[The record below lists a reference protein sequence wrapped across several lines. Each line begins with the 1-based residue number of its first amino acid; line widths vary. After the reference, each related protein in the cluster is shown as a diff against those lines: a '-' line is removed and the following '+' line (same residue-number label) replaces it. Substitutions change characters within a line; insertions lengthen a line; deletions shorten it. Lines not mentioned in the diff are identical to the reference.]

1 MGIIAAIVATIICA
15 VFYVRMC
22 KREIPEPISFKRAAI
37 PVALG
42 VLAVFINMPLSIGSL
57 AAIAAVFGKLS
68 DVIPSLVLRSLVA
81 SFFMAGFTEEFV
93 KMLMFLIVIRVCKP
107 KNVYEYGLLCAG
119 VGFGFTGLEDAVYG
133 IQNPVSSVFRVFFF
147 GMHLMFGL
155 IMGLEMGLAQYSKKN
170 GTGGSVKHTILAMAV
185 PVLWHT
191 IFDASTIANAAF
203 NAEDEAVQM
212 IGVVVALVVCAVS
225 IALQFVLLIQYKKNT
240 EKLCAM
246 SVVDEEEPV
255 GGHFRRADAGA
266 EA

>member
-107 KNVYEYGLLCAG
+107 KNVY
-119 VGFGFTGLEDAVYG
+119 EDAVYG